1 MTNRQDTFTKLGKK
15 IIINKSMSRLKCLG
29 GKGMRKIVAMLLVC
43 FLGFMA
49 FPIMASTYENDMRAV
64 WISTVYNLDYPSTK
78 NNVVAQQNEFIE
90 KLNQLKAMGM
100 NTVVVQ
106 VRPKADALYA
116 SSINPWSD
124 VLTGIQGKNPG
135 YDPLAFMV
143 QAAHERGMELHA
155 WLNPYRVTT
164 SGTDLSALCATHPA
178 RLNPLWTFTY
188 NNAVYYNPEVEA
200 VKKHIVDTV
209 KEIAMNYD
217 VDGIHFDD
225 YFYPSNY
232 PLPAGETKDGV
243 VANARRAAI
252 NDMVSRVSSTIKSV
266 NQTYGK
272 DIKFGISPPGIWK
285 NSSSDSTGSNTNGR
299 ESYYALFADTRTWI
313 QNGWVDYIV
322 PQIYWNI
329 GHSKADYATL
339 VKWWSNEV
347 FGTNVK
353 LYIGQGIYTDS
364 VATEIDTQLK
374 LNQEYPTIKGSMYFS
389 LRDLL
394 NNRQSC
400 ATKITN
406 FYKGNTSS
414 GGSSS
419 GNTSGGNSSGSTNGG
434 NSGSTSGSTNVN
446 LQANI
451 GKVGTVTATTLNI
464 RTGARVDRDIVAKVS
479 SGTQLT
485 ILDVLNDWYKVKL
498 ADGKVGWASSSY
510 ITVSETVDTPSSG
523 TTNQPTTVTYPVAGT
538 VTATTLNIR
547 AGARTD
553 REIVA
558 TASKGTQL
566 TVLDKLNDWYK
577 VRLSNGT
584 VGWASSAYVSLGGS
598 TTTSPSVTKFPV
610 TATANTSV
618 QLRSGARSDRPVVA
632 TVNKGTK
639 VTLVDILNDWYKVK
653 VSNGT
658 VGWASTQYFT
668 VGSSSTSSGTSTHQP
683 TNSTTFPRTARVT
696 ASSLNIRSGART
708 DRPIVAT
715 VSKGTKV
722 TLLDQ
727 LGDWYKVKVSNGTV
741 GWAVKS
747 YIA

>member
-1 MTNRQDTFTKLGKK
+1 MKK
-15 IIINKSMSRLKCLG
+15 V
-29 GKGMRKIVAMLLVC
+29 VAMLLIC
-43 FLGFMA
+43 LLGLMA
-49 FPIMASTYENDMRAV
+49 IPLVAGVHENDMRAV

-78 NNVVAQQNEFIE
+78 NNITAQQNEFIE
-90 KLNQLKAMGM
+90 KLEQLKAMGM

-124 VLTGIQGKNPG
+124 VLTGTQGKNPG

-143 QAAHERGMELHA
+143 QAAHARGMELHA

-164 SGTDLSALCATHPA
+164 SGTDLTALCASHPA

-188 NNAVYYNPEVEA
+188 NNAIYYNPEVEA
-200 VKKHIVDTV
+200 VKQHIVDTV
-209 KEIAMNYD
+209 KEIVMNYD

-232 PLPAGETKDGV
+232 PLPAGETRDGA
-243 VANARRAAI
+243 VANARREAI
-252 NDMVSRVSSTIKSV
+252 NDMVRRVSSTIKTV
-266 NQTYGK
+266 NATYGK
-272 DIKFGISPPGIWK
+272 NVKFGISPPGIWK
-285 NSSSDSTGSNTNGR
+285 NKSSDATGSNTNGR

-313 QNGWVDYIV
+313 QNDWIDYVV

-374 LNQEYPTIKGSMYFS
+374 LNQEYPAIKGSMYFS

-394 NNRQSC
+394 SNRQSC

-419 GNTSGGNSSGSTNGG
+419 GNTSGGNTSSGGSSSG
-434 NSGSTSGSTNVN
+434 NTSGSTNVN
-446 LQANI
+446 LEANI

-464 RTGARVDRDIVAKVS
+464 RAGARVDREVVAKVS
-479 SGTQLT
+479 SGTKVT
-485 ILDVLNDWYKVKL
+485 ILDVLNGWYKVKL
-498 ADGKVGWASSSY
+498 ADGTVGWASGEY
-510 ITVSETVDTPSSG
+510 ITVSSSTPSTGG
-523 TTNQPTTVTYPVAGT
+523 TTNTPSTSVTYPVTGT

-553 REIVA
+553 REVVA
-558 TASKGTQL
+558 TVSKGTTL
-566 TVLDKLNDWYK
+566 TVVDKLNDWYK
-577 VRLSNGT
+577 VKLSNGT
-584 VGWASSAYVSLGGS
+584 VGWVSSAYVSLGGS
-598 TTTSPSVTKFPV
+598 TTTKPITTFPSV
-610 TATANTSV
+610 ATTNASV
-618 QLRSGARSDRPVVA
+618 QLRSGARADRPVVT
-632 TVNKGTK
+632 TVAKGTK
-639 VTLVDILNDWYKVK
+639 VTLLDSLNGWYKVK
-653 VSNGT
+653 LSNGT

-668 VGSSSTSSGTSTHQP
+668 VGSSNTSSGTSTGT
-683 TNSTTFPRTARVT
+683 TNNKPTTFPRIASVT
-696 ASSLNIRSGART
+696 ATSLNIRSGART
-708 DRPIVAT
+708 DRPVVAT

-727 LGDWYKVKVSNGTV
+727 LGDWYKVKLSNGTV